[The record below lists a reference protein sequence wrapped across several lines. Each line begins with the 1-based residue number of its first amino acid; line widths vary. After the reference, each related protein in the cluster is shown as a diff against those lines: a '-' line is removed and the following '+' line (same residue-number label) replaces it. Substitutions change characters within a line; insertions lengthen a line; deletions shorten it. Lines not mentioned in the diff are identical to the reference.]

1 MDSQSTNTSAEH
13 EHGDVSQVQSPRAAS
28 SDAGLEGVQVESS
41 QSSPSKTKLL
51 SRRRTG
57 SPSKTNTEVEDEG
70 PIEEEGQAN
79 MNETKTKPEM
89 PTERK
94 TSKAY
99 VSPDLPSSNS
109 MSEL

>member
-57 SPSKTNTEVEDEG
+57 SPSKTNTEVDDEG
-70 PIEEEGQAN
+70 SIEQEGQAN
-79 MNETKTKPEM
+79 IPRQNSKPEM
-89 PTERK
+89 PTDKK
-94 TSKAY
+94 TIKAY
-99 VSPDLPSSNS
+99 VSQDLPAA
-109 MSEL
+109 